1 MHLGLLLVAVY
12 ALRFAPRGSPGPEEE
27 RVVGVALVR
36 ESAGQTEYLTSQQ
49 AQQASPSATAATA
62 VAEALPSQPEL
73 AVDLAGIL
81 PSADEGL
88 AAAPTF
94 ELPADGGV
102 GGGGASGRAGRD
114 GLSDQ
119 VRTSV
124 FGTSGSG
131 SKFVYVFDRSG
142 SMAGFGGRP
151 LSAAQRELTAS
162 LRDLQETTQF
172 QIIFYNDSPRVFR
185 FRDQAPRLVWATDDA
200 KAAATQFVQ
209 GIEAIGSTRHLEA
222 LKMGLAMRPDV
233 LFFLTDADEPQL
245 SDEELRQVRRWN
257 QATAINAIEFGF
269 GPQHRRANFL
279 IRLASENGG
288 QHAYVDVSGL
298 VQP

>member
-1 MHLGLLLVAVY
+1 L
-12 ALRFAPRGSPGPEEE
+12 
-27 RVVGVALVR
+27 
-36 ESAGQTEYLTSQQ
+36 
-49 AQQASPSATAATA
+49 
-62 VAEALPSQPEL
+62 AEALPSEPEL
-73 AVDLAGIL
+73 PVDLAGIL

-94 ELPADGGV
+94 ELPAA
-102 GGGGASGRAGRD
+102 GGGGTHGRAGRD

-124 FGTSGSG
+124 FGTSGTG

-151 LSAAQRELTAS
+151 LAAAQRELTTS

-172 QIIFYNDSPRVFR
+172 QIIFYNESPRVFR
-185 FRDQAPRLVWATDDA
+185 FRDQAPQLVWATSDA

-209 GIEAIGSTRHLEA
+209 GIVATGSTRHLQA